1 MKPAHIEVERMLAVP
16 RRVVF
21 ETLLMPA
28 LYPSWVEGLRSF
40 VHNADDEYVA
50 VFGYLGY
57 AKTACVRLTA
67 DAEGVSWTRMGG
79 NTELDVRIGATDA
92 ESSGTTHVSLSWT
105 VSGSGFLFG
114 EYSSNPLFRA
124 TLHVMAERSVGQLE
138 SLSSSTARREG

>member
-1 MKPAHIEVERMLAVP
+1 MKPAHVEVDHTLAVP
-16 RRVVF
+16 RRVVT

-28 LYPSWVEGLRSF
+28 LYPSWVEGLRAF
-40 VHNADDEYVA
+40 EHNVDDEYVA

-67 DAEGVSWTRMGG
+67 DAEGVSWTRLGG
-79 NTELDVRIGATDA
+79 NTALEVRIGAVDA
-92 ESSGTTHVSLSWT
+92 ESSGATRVSLSWT

-124 TLHVMAERSVGQLE
+124 TLHVMADRSVGRLE
-138 SLSSSTARREG
+138 SVSSRVARREA

>member
-1 MKPAHIEVERMLAVP
+1 MKPAHVEVERTLAVP
-16 RRVVF
+16 RTVVT

-40 VHNADDEYVA
+40 EHKVDDEYVA

-57 AKTACVRLTA
+57 VKTACVRLTA
-67 DAEGVSWTRMGG
+67 DADGVSWTRLGG
-79 NTELDVRIGATDA
+79 NTALDVRIEAVEAEWSGA
-92 ESSGTTHVSLSWT
+92 THVSLSWA

-124 TLHVMAERSVGQLE
+124 TLHVMADRSLGRLE
-138 SLSSSTARREG
+138 GVSSSAARREA